1 MTEGLGSG
9 LLINFYFKFEKVHI
23 DFNLNISLNWHLV
36 AQTYLCKKSVWGGYI
51 PGGPVAKT
59 PNTGGLGLIPGQ
71 GTRSCMPQL
80 RLRGAK

>member
-36 AQTYLCKKSVWGGYI
+36 AQTYLCKKKVCGG
-51 PGGPVAKT
+51 
-59 PNTGGLGLIPGQ
+59 
-71 GTRSCMPQL
+71 GTSLVVQWL
-80 RLRGAK
+80 RLPIQGA